1 MNDTSLIGKN
11 SQRLLTTIIG
21 VLCAVFAL
29 WYLFSF
35 ILYEEYANNA
45 ELSNNSIAIFFK
57 AKKTISFLLL
67 LLNLLLLIWYIITM
81 NSWKKIVWI
90 TAVIGLSISIILGF
104 INRYIVQL
112 LPNASY
118 DTVRFLDTCLDFS
131 SFFGNISTVLLG
143 ISFVLFSH
151 QFDNKLKKMAQFI
164 GLLYFAS
171 VMIVVFDL
179 IFRFALPKNHL
190 INSYEKILHYL
201 NLTNRIIFAV
211 RLGLMAFFFLGLSRL
226 NQKKTTA
233 ENAD

>member
-11 SQRLLTTIIG
+11 SQRLLTIIIG

-118 DTVRFLDTCLDFS
+118 DTVRFLNTCLDFS

-226 NQKKTTA
+226 NQKK
-233 ENAD
+233 NHS

>member
-11 SQRLLTTIIG
+11 SQRLLTIIIG

-29 WYLFSF
+29 WYLFGF
-35 ILYEEYANNA
+35 ILFEEYANNA
-45 ELSNNSIAIFFK
+45 ALSNNSIAIFFK
-57 AKKTISFLLL
+57 AKKTFSFLLL

-81 NSWKKIVWI
+81 NSWKKNVWI
-90 TAVIGLSISIILGF
+90 TAVIGLSIAIILGF
-104 INRYIVQL
+104 INRYIVQH

-118 DTVRFLDTCLDFS
+118 DTVRFIDACLDFS

-151 QFDNKLKKMAQFI
+151 QFDNKLKKMARFI

-201 NLTNRIIFAV
+201 NLTNRIVFAV

-226 NQKKTTA
+226 KQKKTTA
-233 ENAD
+233 EDAD